1 MYTALVVD
9 DHPFI
14 RTAVVMLLS
23 QERFE
28 TVAETNNGADA
39 VQLARQH
46 QPDLIVLDIGL
57 PKLDGL
63 EVIRRIKALKLPSK
77 ILVLTSQLPTFYAS
91 RCRSMGAD
99 GYICK
104 VDEPQKFR
112 EALTTVMSGYTVFPS
127 LETDSVRR
135 GDQDA
140 SDQHLI
146 SALSNRELVVLQQL
160 ARGMSNLQIGELML
174 LSNKN
179 IGAYK
184 KRLLSKL
191 KLTSQVGLADFAK
204 RNALI

>member
-14 RTAVVMLLS
+14 RAAVEMVLS
-23 QERFE
+23 QERFDM
-28 TVAETNNGADA
+28 VAETDNGADA

-46 QPDLIVLDIGL
+46 QPDLIVLDIGI

-63 EVIRRIKALKLPSK
+63 EVISRIKALKLASK
-77 ILVLTSQLPTFYAS
+77 ILVLTSQQPAFYAS

-104 VDEPQKFR
+104 VDEPQKLR
-112 EALTTVMSGYTVFPS
+112 KALTTVMSGYTVFPCQ
-127 LETDSVRR
+127 ETDSVRR
-135 GDQDA
+135 GDLDA

-146 SALSNRELVVLQQL
+146 SALSNRELEVLQQL
-160 ARGMSNLQIGELML
+160 ARGMSNLQIGEIML

-179 IGAYK
+179 ISAYK